1 MTYFIKEIPNEER
14 PRERLVK
21 HGPKS
26 LQTHE
31 LIAILLETGTKK
43 ESVLDLSKRLL
54 YEINKNSNMQTVT
67 YHELIKIDGIKMA
80 KASKIIAAIELGK
93 RLNNSN
99 DEKPAKIK
107 TAFDIYLLLVDEVVN
122 LQQETFYVVYLN
134 TKGEVITYENIFKGT
149 LNSLLI
155 HPREIFKRAYQ
166 LSSNAIIMV
175 HNHPSGNSEPSDQ
188 DLRVTREIID
198 AGDLLKIDVVDHI
211 IIGSDEFYS
220 IRNKRKTII

>member
-31 LIAILLETGTKK
+31 LIAILLETGTKR

-54 YEINKNSNMQTVT
+54 YEINQASSLKTVT

-93 RLNNSN
+93 RLSKIN
-99 DEKPAKIK
+99 DEKPTKIK
-107 TAFDIYLLLVDEVVN
+107 TAFDIYLLLVEEVKN
-122 LQQETFYVVYLN
+122 LQQETFYVIYLN
-134 TKGEVITYENIFKGT
+134 TKGDVITYENIFKGT

-166 LSSNAIIMV
+166 LSSNALILV
-175 HNHPSGNSEPSDQ
+175 HNHPSGNSEPSEQ
-188 DLRVTREIID
+188 DIKVTKEIIE
-198 AGDLLKIDVVDHI
+198 AGDLLKIDVVDHL
-211 IIGSDEFYS
+211 IIGSNEFYS

>member
-1 MTYFIKEIPNEER
+1 M
-14 PRERLVK
+14 
-21 HGPKS
+21 
-26 LQTHE
+26 
-31 LIAILLETGTKK
+31 
-43 ESVLDLSKRLL
+43 
-54 YEINKNSNMQTVT
+54 
-67 YHELIKIDGIKMA
+67 
-80 KASKIIAAIELGK
+80 
-93 RLNNSN
+93 
-99 DEKPAKIK
+99 
-107 TAFDIYLLLVDEVVN
+107 
-122 LQQETFYVVYLN
+122 N
-134 TKGEVITYENIFKGT
+134 TKGDVITYENIFKGT

>member
-67 YHELIKIDGIKMA
+67 YHELIKIDCIKWL
-80 KASKIIAAIELGK
+80 KPQKLLPQ
-93 RLNNSN
+93 LN
-99 DEKPAKIK
+99 
-107 TAFDIYLLLVDEVVN
+107 LVKD
-122 LQQETFYVVYLN
+122 
-134 TKGEVITYENIFKGT
+134 
-149 LNSLLI
+149 
-155 HPREIFKRAYQ
+155 
-166 LSSNAIIMV
+166 
-175 HNHPSGNSEPSDQ
+175 
-188 DLRVTREIID
+188 
-198 AGDLLKIDVVDHI
+198 
-211 IIGSDEFYS
+211 
-220 IRNKRKTII
+220 